1 MLDTDHVSLPLS
13 TTEIIRSIDPLLAP
27 GILVKGFSVV
37 RFPPLSTLSRPISIF
52 QIRTSP
58 LNKVERMLLVL
69 TNRRI
74 VR

>member
-27 GILVKGFSVV
+27 VILVKGFSVV

-58 LNKVERMLLVL
+58 LTEVETMLLVL

>member
-27 GILVKGFSVV
+27 VILVKGFSVV
-37 RFPPLSTLSRPISIF
+37 RFPPLSTLSRLISIF

-58 LNKVERMLLVL
+58 LTEVERMLLVL